1 MKLQL
6 KHIQYYPIG
15 ENGLKCH
22 LMGCHDSNEK
32 PILLTLYGIEHTNTG
47 VWVTCFDEKD
57 IMDTGEIEE
66 LFPILH
72 PLSDLTKPITVPGY
86 NDGKEFVPIVELAK
100 IGNRWIIED
109 ELEDRIYFSQW
120 DTGVCEVFVRT
131 ASPEDPRIFVF
142 EIYDYLT
149 QPYRI
154 IQKLYQWHFAVDI
167 PDGTWIN
174 IKTL

>member
-1 MKLQL
+1 MKLEK
-6 KHIQYYPIG
+6 KHLVPYLLH
-15 ENGLKCH
+15 GLKMFYTS
-22 LMGCHDSNEK
+22 LDGRE
-32 PILLTLYGIEHTNTG
+32 PRQWTLREGTLTEAVVNQN
-47 VWVTCFDEKD
+47 K
-57 IMDTGEIEE
+57 
-66 LFPILH
+66 PILH

-100 IGNRWIIED
+100 IDNKWIIED
-109 ELEDRIYFSQW
+109 GLEDRIYFSPW

-154 IQKLYQWHFAVDI
+154 IQKLFQWHFAVDI
-167 PDGTWIN
+167 PDGTWIDTN
-174 IKTL
+174 TL